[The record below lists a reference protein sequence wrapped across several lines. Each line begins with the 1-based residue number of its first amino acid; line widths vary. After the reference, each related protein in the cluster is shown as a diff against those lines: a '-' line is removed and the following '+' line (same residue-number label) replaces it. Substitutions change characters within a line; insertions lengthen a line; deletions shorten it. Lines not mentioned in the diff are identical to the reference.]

1 MPVRPATSTGLRSPT
16 RFALTQARP
25 GSHCPLRAA
34 ELTTPYDA
42 LYAPGAVPVQ
52 PLDRGSLGIF
62 FELSLG
68 LTAWKQAGTSRW
80 ALRANPSSGNLHP
93 TEGYAVV
100 PPLAQIDAGLYHYLA
115 RDHTLERRATLTT
128 EAAARLVALLP
139 VGGFLVGLSSIH
151 WREAWKYG
159 ERAFRYCQ
167 HDTGHA
173 IAALRYAAGALG
185 WRALLWDGLGD
196 DRVSALLGLDREAD
210 FAERGGGR
218 PGAPRCC
225 APDLPRRHRAGFQS
239 DGERAGERRRGS
251 RGTDTRWRLERAGQS
266 RSAPRTS
273 SGKPSTSSPV
283 PLAARPAR
291 RRRLALAPPC
301 PRSPVRGPVAVL
313 RPPR

>member
-1 MPVRPATSTGLRSPT
+1 MDPEAEAIAAAIGYHERTKHQLHRYARSPGYLDW
-16 RFALTQARP
+16 ATQPNPFRTYAGAPRV
-25 GSHCPLRAA
+25 SLPLGAA

-42 LYAPGAVPVQ
+42 LYEPGAVPVQ
-52 PLDRGSLGIF
+52 PLDRRSLGIF

-100 PPLAQIDAGLYHYLA
+100 PSLAQIDAGLYHYLA

-173 IAALRYAAGALG
+173 IAALRYAAGTLG
-185 WRALLWDGLGD
+185 WRALVWDD
-196 DRVSALLGLDREAD
+196 QT
-210 FAERGGGR
+210 
-218 PGAPRCC
+218 GAPSIHR
-225 APDLPRRHRAGFQS
+225 ARTRAAETRGARRHS
-239 DGERAGERRRGS
+239 GS
-251 RGTDTRWRLERAGQS
+251 RGIPRERTRREPWEGRRAGGEAQ
-266 RSAPRTS
+266 RTS
-273 SGKPSTSSPV
+273 YPHKHG
-283 PLAARPAR
+283 AREGRIGR
-291 RRRLALAPPC
+291 RGW
-301 PRSPVRGPVAVL
+301 VVG
-313 RPPR
+313 